1 MWWADFVAVLE
12 DDPVFETV
20 LENVL
25 DDDIVVDDVGE
36 KDCDV
41 DDDLVNDT
49 VLEKEKLLEA
59 EAEAEYDRDWV

>member
-1 MWWADFVAVLE
+1 M
-12 DDPVFETV
+12 
-20 LENVL
+20 LENDL

-49 VLEKEKLLEA
+49 VLEKEKLLET
-59 EAEAEYDRDWV
+59 EAEAEYDKDWV

>member
-41 DDDLVNDT
+41 DDDLVNDA
-49 VLEKEKLLEA
+49 VLEKEKLLET
-59 EAEAEYDRDWV
+59 EAEAEYEKDWM

>member
-49 VLEKEKLLEA
+49 VLEKEKLLET
-59 EAEAEYDRDWV
+59 EAEAEYDKDWV